1 LIAYYKMIDQF
12 NIEMLASSDQLLRYC
27 NIFNIYMEN
36 IDRLLHGPIYSRK
49 Y

>member
-12 NIEMLASSDQLLRYC
+12 NVKMLASRDQLLRYC

-36 IDRLLHGPIYSRK
+36 IDTS
-49 Y
+49 